1 MISCTLRNFRGV
13 NASQKTQRRRKKLG
27 QDTKQSSCTCQED
40 QTTNKQEEGEAEGQS
55 EREEKQTKKIK
66 KTQQLLLEVVAPSFL
81 ENKRAHSVLAVLL
94 CCSFRQFPHLPS
106 PSVPDTNLRVS
117 LTQRTD
123 DQLGPTT
130 SQTLSDFVL
139 LPLSC
144 KPPRMAIVYALV
156 ARGNTVLCEYTDTK
170 GNFPTVTQSI
180 LDRIPHQTNDR
191 RSFVYDK

>member
-40 QTTNKQEEGEAEGQS
+40 QTTKQARRRRGRRTERERKNKQ
-55 EREEKQTKKIK
+55 KKSK

>member
-1 MISCTLRNFRGV
+1 MHTAEFSRCERFAEDTTT
-13 NASQKTQRRRKKLG
+13 TQEIRSRYQTIVVYMPRRPNNKQARRRRGRRTERERK
-27 QDTKQSSCTCQED
+27 
-40 QTTNKQEEGEAEGQS
+40 NKQ
-55 EREEKQTKKIK
+55 KKSK

-144 KPPRMAIVYALV
+144 RPPRMAIVYALV
-156 ARGNTVLCEYTDTK
+156 VRGNTVLCEYTDTK